1 MAGRCERP
9 PPKRKRRPGQEAAHL
24 ENNSSNAPGY
34 TQPSSREQGFPAS
47 GGRYD
52 PPADDFQHAEL
63 AAARYLVRRHFLRPA
78 VAKVIADELRLALLA
93 GAAR

>member
-1 MAGRCERP
+1 MAGRRGGD

-24 ENNSSNAPGY
+24 ENNNAPGY
-34 TQPSSREQGFPAS
+34 TQPSSREQGSAAS

-52 PPADDFQHAEL
+52 PAAADFQHAEF

-78 VAKVIADELRLALLA
+78 VARVIAAEMRLAPL
-93 GAAR
+93 GGRR